1 MEILVKQLD
10 NPLPEPL
17 DIKACD
23 EFFEALEAEEV
34 EAQMSEKIDS
44 AVKLV
49 NEAIMAEY
57 KRLEEIAKTEEGDPI
72 LIEGETTAGYFCHL
86 MVDPKE
92 VARIALEY
100 NYPVWHIL
108 QQDYPD
114 GMWEDLG
121 RKFGLETVCSMD
133 L

>member
-1 MEILVKQLD
+1 MEDDKLH
-10 NPLPEPL
+10 E
-17 DIKACD
+17 
-23 EFFEALEAEEV
+23 
-34 EAQMSEKIDS
+34 

-49 NEAIMAEY
+49 NDAIMDEF
-57 KRLEEIAKTEEGDPI
+57 KRIEEIAKAEEGDPI

-86 MVDPKE
+86 MVDPKD
-92 VARIALEY
+92 VAKIALEY

-108 QQDYPD
+108 EHDYPD

-121 RKFGLETVCSMD
+121 RKFGLATVCSID

>member
-1 MEILVKQLD
+1 MEDGKLH
-10 NPLPEPL
+10 E
-17 DIKACD
+17 
-23 EFFEALEAEEV
+23 
-34 EAQMSEKIDS
+34 

-49 NEAIMAEY
+49 NDAIMDEF
-57 KRLEEIAKTEEGDPI
+57 KRIEEIAKTEEGDPI

-86 MVDPKE
+86 MVDPKD
-92 VARIALEY
+92 VAKIVLEY

-108 QQDYPD
+108 EHDYPD

-121 RKFGLETVCSMD
+121 RKFGLATVCSID

>member
-1 MEILVKQLD
+1 MENNQKTAIQEID
-10 NPLPEPL
+10 EP
-17 DIKACD
+17 IRRRND
-23 EFFEALEAEEV
+23 EKLAE
-34 EAQMSEKIDS
+34 

-49 NEAIMAEY
+49 NEAITAEY
-57 KRLEEIAKTEEGDPI
+57 KRLDEIAKTEEGDPI
-72 LIEGETTAGYFCHL
+72 MIEGETTAGYGCHM
-86 MVDPKE
+86 MVDPKD
-92 VARIALEY
+92 VAKIALEY

-121 RKFGLETVCSMD
+121 RKFGLAVVYSMD

>member
-1 MEILVKQLD
+1 
-10 NPLPEPL
+10 
-17 DIKACD
+17 
-23 EFFEALEAEEV
+23 
-34 EAQMSEKIDS
+34 MSEKIDS

-92 VARIALEY
+92 VAKIALEY
-100 NYPVWHIL
+100 NYPVWHIFQEL
-108 QQDYPD
+108 
-114 GMWEDLG
+114 
-121 RKFGLETVCSMD
+121 VMD
-133 L
+133 REAWRATIYGVAKSWM

>member
-1 MEILVKQLD
+1 MD
-10 NPLPEPL
+10 NNQKTAIQEM
-17 DIKACD
+17 DETIKRRND
-23 EFFEALEAEEV
+23 EKLAE
-34 EAQMSEKIDS
+34 

-49 NEAIMAEY
+49 NDAIMAEY
-57 KRLEEIAKTEEGDPI
+57 KRLEKIAKTEEDDPI

-86 MVDPKE
+86 MVDPQD
-92 VARIALEY
+92 VAKIALEY

-114 GMWEDLG
+114 GMWEELG

>member
-1 MEILVKQLD
+1 
-10 NPLPEPL
+10 
-17 DIKACD
+17 
-23 EFFEALEAEEV
+23 
-34 EAQMSEKIDS
+34 MSGKNDKLDS
-44 AVKLV
+44 AVNLV

-57 KRLEEIAKTEEGDPI
+57 KRLEEIAKTEDGDPI

-92 VARIALEY
+92 VAKIALEY

-114 GMWEDLG
+114 AMWEDLG
-121 RKFGLETVCSMD
+121 RKFGLATVSSID

>member
-1 MEILVKQLD
+1 MENNQKTAIQEMD
-10 NPLPEPL
+10 ET
-17 DIKACD
+17 IKRRND
-23 EFFEALEAEEV
+23 EKLAE
-34 EAQMSEKIDS
+34 

-49 NEAIMAEY
+49 NDAIMAEY
-57 KRLEEIAKTEEGDPI
+57 KRLEKIAKTEEDDPI

-86 MVDPKE
+86 MVDPQD
-92 VARIALEY
+92 VAKIALEY

-114 GMWEDLG
+114 GMWEELG

>member
-1 MEILVKQLD
+1 MD
-10 NPLPEPL
+10 NNQKTAIQEM
-17 DIKACD
+17 DETIKRRND
-23 EFFEALEAEEV
+23 EKLAE
-34 EAQMSEKIDS
+34 

-49 NEAIMAEY
+49 NDAIMAEY
-57 KRLEEIAKTEEGDPI
+57 KRLEKIAKTEEDDPI

-86 MVDPKE
+86 MVDPQD
-92 VARIALEY
+92 VAKIALEY

>member
-1 MEILVKQLD
+1 
-10 NPLPEPL
+10 
-17 DIKACD
+17 
-23 EFFEALEAEEV
+23 
-34 EAQMSEKIDS
+34 MSEKIDS

-92 VARIALEY
+92 VTKIALEY
-100 NYPVWHIL
+100 NYPVWHI
-108 QQDYPD
+108 Q
-114 GMWEDLG
+114 DLG
-121 RKFGLETVCSMD
+121 RKFGLATVCSID

>member
-1 MEILVKQLD
+1 MENNQKTAIQ
-10 NPLPEPL
+10 EM
-17 DIKACD
+17 D
-23 EFFEALEAEEV
+23 ETIRRRNDEKLAE
-34 EAQMSEKIDS
+34 

-49 NEAIMAEY
+49 NEAITSEY
-57 KRLEEIAKTEEGDPI
+57 KRLDEIAKTEEGDPI
-72 LIEGETTAGYFCHL
+72 MIEGETTAGYGCHM
-86 MVDPKE
+86 MVDPKD
-92 VARIALEY
+92 VAKSALEY

-121 RKFGLETVCSMD
+121 RKFGLAVVYSMD

>member
-1 MEILVKQLD
+1 MENSQKTAIQEMD
-10 NPLPEPL
+10 ET
-17 DIKACD
+17 IKRRND
-23 EFFEALEAEEV
+23 ERLTE
-34 EAQMSEKIDS
+34 

-49 NEAIMAEY
+49 NEAITAEF

-72 LIEGETTAGYFCHL
+72 MIEGETTAGYYCHI
-86 MVDPKE
+86 MVDPKD
-92 VARIALEY
+92 VAKIALEY
-100 NYPVWHIL
+100 NYPFWHIL

-114 GMWEDLG
+114 GIWEDLG